1 MNNTELT
8 INKRAEN
15 IEAVKSLY
23 GFSVN
28 GLEEFLTDSE
38 IYETLQQQVQ
48 QFTKYIQ
55 ESLAIH

>member
-38 IYETLQQQVQ
+38 IYETLQAQIQR
-48 QFTKYIQ
+48 FTEFAQK
-55 ESLAIH
+55 SLAIH

>member
-1 MNNTELT
+1 MNNTEL
-8 INKRAEN
+8 IVNKRADN

-23 GFSVN
+23 GFSVD

-38 IYETLQQQVQ
+38 IYETLQTQIQH
-48 QFTKYIQ
+48 FTKFVQ